1 MLQATAEGRRIE
13 AASFAIVDAEA
24 GAHGLAPAEWS
35 VARRVIHATADFDF
49 QRALAFS
56 PGAVAAGAAALRAGC
71 LVLCDVRM
79 ILGGLNAARLA
90 ALGCS
95 ARCLLDVE
103 GVAEA
108 ARAAGT
114 TRAAAAMRLAGRAG
128 WLDGAVVAIG
138 NAPTAL
144 AELSR
149 LCAEEGARPALVIG
163 VPVGFVGAAESK
175 EAALALPVPHVVA
188 RGRKGGSPVAVAVIH
203 ALAGLAA
210 EEGTCA
216 AP

>member
-1 MLQATAEGRRIE
+1 MLQATAAGRRIE

-24 GAHGLAPAEWS
+24 GAHGLPPAEWS
-35 VARRVIHATADFDF
+35 VARRVIHATADFEF
-49 QRALAFS
+49 QRTLAFS

-71 LVLCDVRM
+71 LVLADVRM
-79 ILGGLNAARLA
+79 IVAGLNPARLA
-90 ALGCS
+90 ALGCR
-95 ARCLLDVE
+95 AGCLLDAE

-114 TRAAAAMRLAGRAG
+114 TRAAAAMRLAGRSG
-128 WLDGAVVAIG
+128 RLDGAVVAIG

-144 AELSR
+144 AELGR
-149 LCAEEGARPALVIG
+149 LCAEEGARPALVVG
-163 VPVGFVGAAESK
+163 VPVGFVGAAEAK

-188 RGRKGGSPVAVAVIH
+188 RGRRGGSPVAVAVVH
-203 ALAGLAA
+203 ALAALAA
-210 EEGTCA
+210 GEGPCG